1 MTDQLGHGDCVS
13 WLTRFGIQVSGWFI
27 RYTSSNEAL
36 IRTMDGHMFRVPL
49 DNPTLVRAEFTHP
62 APDLGIS
69 SLSVNCICIA
79 RPDFRRGGRRG
90 FARGVRPRRGA
101 GTTPR
106 RWPAAR

>member
-49 DNPTLVRAEFTHP
+49 DNPTVVRAKCTHP
-62 APDLGIS
+62 APPTWAFP
-69 SLSVNCICIA
+69 VYQ
-79 RPDFRRGGRRG
+79 
-90 FARGVRPRRGA
+90 
-101 GTTPR
+101 
-106 RWPAAR
+106 